1 MSDPYLRP
9 ASPEG
14 APGDPPPPGRVTA
27 PVGLWAGRAM
37 EVVYDPA
44 RHDVVFLRGATSPGL
59 AEGLSDTGWEH
70 TGTDGENQMWIRD
83 RSAAAAGRRLQR
95 TACTPLAATPPTR
108 RLA

>member
-44 RHDVVFLRGATSPGL
+44 RHDVVFLRGATSQAL
-59 AEGLSDTGWEH
+59 AEGLSDTGWEQA
-70 TGTDGENQMWIRD
+70 GTDGGNQMWIRD
-83 RSAAAAGRRLQR
+83 RSAAAGRPLER
-95 TACTPLAATPPTR
+95 TACAALAATPPAR